1 MASVGSET
9 PEIMD
14 RDFSRSPLLPR
25 LSLYVLG
32 QLLSPVAVLTLLM
45 TSVIWLVTILPLL
58 DLVIN
63 RGQSALTFLFLIL
76 LVLPT
81 PLVIILPIAFFFAA
95 LFTLHRLQGDSELVV
110 MASAG
115 YSLRQLAVPV
125 LIAATIVMALTYACV
140 LYLRPAGE
148 RALRDKLLDIRADM
162 AGALLNEGDFNTP
175 SKGLTVFI
183 RRIGASGEIGGI
195 LVHDNRDRARPV
207 TYIADKGILAQTPAG
222 SRLIMLDGTI
232 ETSAQAG
239 KQLQVLHF
247 QSYTVNLDQFSGPAR
262 YTLRKINERYLGEL
276 LWPPEQQGVTQKIR
290 DQFFAEAHNRLS
302 QPLYC
307 IAFALIALA
316 AVMRGRRQRGSV
328 AMRLTI
334 ASLAAA
340 GLRIAGYGIMGLAQ
354 RNPPL
359 VVAFYLLP
367 LLGAAGAIVMLTG
380 YPASLTAR
388 WRTQIA

>member
-1 MASVGSET
+1 MASVGSQA
-9 PEIMD
+9 PESMD
-14 RDFSRSPLLPR
+14 RDFSRSPFLPR

-81 PLVIILPIAFFFAA
+81 PLVIIMPIAFFFAA

-125 LIAATIVMALTYACV
+125 LMAAAIVMALTYACL

-148 RALRDKLLDIRADM
+148 RALRDKLVDIRADM
-162 AGALLNEGDFNTP
+162 AGALLNEGDFNTNI
-175 SKGLTVFI
+175 KGLTVFI
-183 RRIGASGEIGGI
+183 SRIGANGEIGGI

-207 TYIADKGILAQTPAG
+207 TYIAEKGIMAQTPAG
-222 SRLIMLDGTI
+222 SRLIMQDGTV

-239 KQLQVLHF
+239 KQLQVVHF
-247 QSYTVNLDQFSGPAR
+247 ERWTVNLDQFSSPAR

-276 LWPPEQQGVTQKIR
+276 LWPPERQGVTQKVR

-316 AVMRGRRQRGSV
+316 AVMRGRRQRGSI

-334 ASLAAA
+334 ASVAAA

-354 RNPPL
+354 HNPPL
-359 VVAFYLLP
+359 VAAFYLLP
-367 LLGAAGAIVMLTG
+367 LLGAAGAIATLAG
-380 YPASLTAR
+380 YPASWMAR
-388 WRTQIA
+388 WRTQTA